1 MRDPVSS
8 SRLNPR
14 FRTARPLP
22 GTSMVLIAY
31 LNMHN
36 RDDNDSARAEHSVVR
51 RAYVTRMQFPYA
63 SAYGRSSTIIVRLRG
78 KSIYNSFR
86 DSRLNIYRNLSNSF
100 FVFHGLK

>member
-1 MRDPVSS
+1 
-8 SRLNPR
+8 
-14 FRTARPLP
+14 
-22 GTSMVLIAY
+22 MVLIAY

-78 KSIYNSFR
+78 KSICNSFR
-86 DSRLNIYRNLSNSF
+86 DSTLNIYRNLSTIFLNFMIENRTIVKKSIF
-100 FVFHGLK
+100 SSNARVELSKSLLP